1 METGDGSFQAFFGT
15 NFWCPDRC
23 LSDIRNRDLAAIGH
37 IAYQWIM
44 DETAIDQPDYMDWTI
59 GLIYPT
65 KEFDL
70 SLEYASN
77 DLSIEQC
84 VDGCDSTITFNV
96 IRNF

>member
-1 METGDGSFQAFFGT
+1 MT
-15 NFWCPDRC
+15 NAHYEAQIP
-23 LSDIRNRDLAAIGH
+23 LLRDLTATGH
-37 IAYQWIM
+37 ISYQWIM
-44 DETAIDQPDYMDWTI
+44 DETTIDQPDYMDWTI

-65 KEFDL
+65 KELDL